1 MKNLEDI
8 KRLRVVVDMVNGF
21 IREGALADKDIE
33 KIIPGIVDWIEK
45 ETKGEDEALA
55 LVKDVHEADAA
66 EFKAFP
72 PHCIKG
78 TRESEL
84 VDELKPYEKD
94 ALVYEKNSTSVMF
107 APGFIDDIKAMT
119 NLKEVELTG
128 CCTDI
133 CILNAAIPLVNY
145 FNQNN
150 REVAVNVRTDLV
162 DTFNAPGHSRDEWTA
177 MSLKLMKQAGVNLRR
192 EY

>member
-119 NLKEVELTG
+119 NLKEVEL
-128 CCTDI
+128 
-133 CILNAAIPLVNY
+133 
-145 FNQNN
+145 
-150 REVAVNVRTDLV
+150 
-162 DTFNAPGHSRDEWTA
+162 
-177 MSLKLMKQAGVNLRR
+177 
-192 EY
+192 